1 MNAVYKLVFNISTGT
16 WAVAHEFAAARGKKS
31 RTRLAAALALAL
43 VLPAGGALAAD
54 ESEALQ
60 CAANEA
66 VSTDGLSCVASVARQ
81 SMTSAVGIMATP
93 EQNNKYIAY
102 GTYLEGTL
110 DQDATTPGGYS
121 IAIGGSAVAGLNPR
135 DGYSTAVGV
144 GASAHARG
152 ATALGFGA
160 AADALSATALG
171 VNTTADAVGSL
182 ALGRDSYVD
191 AAATRSVAIGN
202 LSEATSEDVVSIGN
216 RNLQRR
222 IVNMAAGT
230 AATDA
235 VNVSQLQSTLSA
247 IGGNQTINPTTGAVS
262 APTFNVGGTTV
273 NSVGQALTNIDGR
286 VTGLANGTI
295 GMVKQDATTR
305 AISVA
310 GETDGTTVSF
320 AGANAAGAI
329 NRTLTG
335 VAAGTLSATS
345 TEAVNG
351 SQLFATNNRLSTA
364 ETNITNLQDGMNDG
378 TIGLV
383 RQDADTNEITVG
395 GDKGGTT
402 VNFAGTDG
410 TSSIDR
416 TLTGAARGASDND
429 AANIGQVRDVLDG
442 LGGGATV
449 NADGT
454 ITGPSYTIG
463 GVQREGVEAAFNAV
477 DTTLTNLSNGTA
489 GIVTYTAATGTV
501 NVAAAQG
508 GSVVN
513 VSGTDGTRR
522 LSGVANGTEDS
533 DAVTLAQL
541 KSAGLVDLNGRALNA
556 LVYDDA
562 TLARATLGGL
572 NGTVIGN
579 LGNGLV
585 ASGSM
590 EAVNGGQLWQMNAD
604 WEAKWSAMDGRVGTI
619 EQGLVDGSIGGP
631 APDLSGT
638 GAGSVAIGDG
648 SNASGTGSI
657 GIGKGAGATGEGS
670 VAIGDGASAG
680 GRNSVAIGAGSTTD
694 RDNEFSVGSEG
705 HERVVSNV
713 AAGTRRTD
721 AVNLGQMEDRFAA
734 ERDWANGRF
743 QAVDKRMD
751 RMGAMNAAMMNMAVS
766 AAGVHT
772 ENRVGAGVGFQN
784 GKSALSVGY
793 QRALSDRATLTV
805 GGSFSGSEASAGFG
819 AGFGW

>member
-54 ESEALQ
+54 ESDALQ

-66 VSTDGLSCVASVARQ
+66 VSTDGLSCVASVAHQ
-81 SMTSAVGIMATP
+81 SMTSAVGTMSTP

-102 GTYLEGTL
+102 GSFPDARI
-110 DQDATTPGGYS
+110 DQDAEAPGGYS
-121 IAIGGSAVAGLNPR
+121 IAIGGFATAGVNAA

-144 GASAHARG
+144 MSQATARA
-152 ATALGFGA
+152 ATALGYNAQANELSAVAVGSNSVAEAEGA
-160 AADALSATALG
+160 TAIGRRANVAPAARGSVALGYESSATAE
-171 VNTTADAVGSL
+171 N
-182 ALGRDSYVD
+182 
-191 AAATRSVAIGN
+191 
-202 LSEATSEDVVSIGN
+202 VVSIGN
-216 RNLQRR
+216 ATSQRR
-222 IVNMAAGT
+222 LVNMAAGRT
-230 AATDA
+230 ATDA
-235 VNVSQLQSTLSA
+235 VNVSQLQSTLDA
-247 IGGNQTINPTTGAVS
+247 IGGGARINATTGAVI
-262 APTFNVGGTTV
+262 APTFNVGGATRNTV
-273 NSVGQALTNIDGR
+273 GEALTNIDGR
-286 VTGLANGTI
+286 VNGLTDGTI

-320 AGANAAGAI
+320 AGVNAGAAI

-335 VAAGTLSATS
+335 VADGNLSDTS
-345 TEAVNG
+345 REAVNG
-351 SQLFATNNRLSTA
+351 SQLFATNNRLTTA
-364 ETNITNLQDGMNDG
+364 ETNITNLQNGMNDG

-383 RQDADTNEITVG
+383 RQDGTDGDITVAAG
-395 GDKGGTT
+395 NGGTV
-402 VNFAGTDG
+402 VNFAGAEG
-410 TSSIDR
+410 SRPFDR
-416 TLTGAARGASDND
+416 TLTGVARGAADND
-429 AANIGQVRDVLDG
+429 AANIGQVQDVLDG

-449 NADGT
+449 NADGS
-454 ITGPSYTIG
+454 ITGPSYSIG

-541 KSAGLVDLNGRALNA
+541 KSAGLVDPNGRALNA

-619 EQGLVDGSIGGP
+619 EQGIVDGSIGGP

>member
-60 CAANEA
+60 CAADQ
-66 VSTDGLSCVASVARQ
+66 SLSSDGLHCEAKPMMSGGIGTMATTAENDRNIAYGSLDDLAPGVRTGAAQAAGPGATAVGAGARANLDYGV
-81 SMTSAVGIMATP
+81 AVGISTTAG
-93 EQNNKYIAY
+93 QY
-102 GTYLEGTL
+102 G
-110 DQDATTPGGYS
+110 
-121 IAIGGSAVAGLNPR
+121 V
-135 DGYSTAVGV
+135 AVGQ
-144 GASAHARG
+144 
-152 ATALGFGA
+152 GA
-160 AADALSATALG
+160 AANGWGSVAMGSGSSSDGSYGVALG
-171 VNTTADAVGSL
+171 PGAKVEDIATGAV
-182 ALGRDSYVD
+182 ALGRNAVASQANTV
-191 AAATRSVAIGN
+191 SVGN
-202 LSEATSEDVVSIGN
+202 GTVN
-216 RNLQRR
+216 RKV
-222 IVNMAAGT
+222 VNMAAGT

-235 VNVSQLQSTLSA
+235 VNVSQLQSTLDA
-247 IGGNQTINPTTGAVS
+247 IGGGARINTTTGAVI
-262 APTFNVGGTTV
+262 APTFNVGGATRNTV
-273 NSVGQALTNIDGR
+273 GEALTNIDGR
-286 VTGLANGTI
+286 VNGLTDGTI

-320 AGANAAGAI
+320 AGVNAGAAI

-335 VAAGTLSATS
+335 VADGNLSDTS
-345 TEAVNG
+345 REAVNG
-351 SQLFATNNRLSTA
+351 SQLFATNNRLTTA
-364 ETNITNLQDGMNDG
+364 ETNITNLQNGMNDG

-402 VNFAGTDG
+402 VNFAGVDDLG
-410 TSSIDR
+410 NPIDR
-416 TLTGAARGASDND
+416 TLTGVARGAADND
-429 AANIGQVRDVLDG
+429 AANIGQVQDVLDG

-449 NADGT
+449 NADGS
-454 ITGPSYTIG
+454 ITGPSYSIG

-541 KSAGLVDLNGRALNA
+541 KSAGLVDPNGRALNA

-619 EQGLVDGSIGGP
+619 EQGIVDGSIGGP